1 MGCQHT
7 WQMGCPAG
15 PCNDHPKPLLMSGF
29 GKVGKT
35 RRRSVCRDNF
45 NLMVSVKNVKN
56 SGGLFHYRPVRLTA
70 HADGNSGRAEGA
82 CHDDVVSLCYG
93 AVLIVIL
100 SCGAMWLSSN
110 DIRQDTASDFGHFI
124 SQDQFA
130 FFQPLQF

>member
-1 MGCQHT
+1 M
-7 WQMGCPAG
+7 QMAIRGVLRVLVMMMLSRFV
-15 PCNDHPKPLLMSGF
+15 D
-29 GKVGKT
+29 
-35 RRRSVCRDNF
+35 
-45 NLMVSVKNVKN
+45 
-56 SGGLFHYRPVRLTA
+56 
-70 HADGNSGRAEGA
+70 
-82 CHDDVVSLCYG
+82 